1 MKGIEMANC
10 ITLDNKIILRCSNCA
25 MSFFYENML
34 ATAIEEHLDNNIKLM
49 DFLVQFDQ
57 NIYGLGCVELEITKI
72 FDSIEIAKLFQQ
84 LIEKTTEKIKRENAG
99 SLDSIERFEQF
110 KNDLI
115 KWMPDK

>member
-1 MKGIEMANC
+1 M
-10 ITLDNKIILRCSNCA
+10 
-25 MSFFYENML
+25 
-34 ATAIEEHLDNNIKLM
+34 
-49 DFLVQFDQ
+49 
-57 NIYGLGCVELEITKI
+57 
-72 FDSIEIAKLFQQ
+72 IEIAKLFQQ